1 MASDKHGPRAAG
13 RCDGTLY
20 DESGCRRPVHAP
32 TVVAFMTRRQG
43 NAPSLVIIDAMD
55 HRSNEWDYVIDRI
68 DEMRSRAQS
77 DNDPDA
83 AELSRLLLVRVQGH
97 DVDSSGTLSAASD
110 PAKCGRCGAK
120 FPCPT
125 LKHEARRWRDRD
137 DFPKH
142 LL

>member
-1 MASDKHGPRAAG
+1 
-13 RCDGTLY
+13 
-20 DESGCRRPVHAP
+20 
-32 TVVAFMTRRQG
+32 
-43 NAPSLVIIDAMD
+43 MD
-55 HRSNEWDYVIDRI
+55 LRSNEWDYVIDRI

-77 DNDPDA
+77 DNDLDA
-83 AELSRLLLVRVQGH
+83 AEEARLLLARVQGH
-97 DVDSSGTLSAASD
+97 DVDSSRRLSAASD
-110 PAKCGRCGAK
+110 PAKCGSCGAK